1 MNYMEVKRTIR
12 LESLEV
18 HSGYKMLV
26 LNPETGEFHS
36 GTFNYAPAGA
46 SFVHLRGK
54 KIIPVEDG
62 SVVQVISYS
71 GGRPKGKGTFKVVE
85 GAKKKKSYDQTK
97 PARAKGRGNNGE
109 LGMNGLEKHIGEEI
123 LLGVDSGER
132 SSGRLQVERG
142 EFYLATTA
150 GKRVGLK
157 PGNFVTIAYPNII
170 RTYRLVAGKINPE
183 LTWPGTKQLAA
194 ESFDSAGL

>member
-1 MNYMEVKRTIR
+1 MEVKRTIR

-26 LNPETGEFHS
+26 LNPKDEEFYR
-36 GTFNYAPAGA
+36 GTFNYVPEGA

-54 KIIPVEDG
+54 NIIPVGAG

-71 GGRPKGKGTFKVVE
+71 NGRPKGKGTFRVVG
-85 GAKKKKSYDQTK
+85 GANKKSYDQTK
-97 PARAKGRGNNGE
+97 PKRTTRRGNNGE

-183 LTWPGTKQLAA
+183 LTWPGT
-194 ESFDSAGL
+194 E